1 MLKQSIQNLIQLVE
15 AGCRT
20 RAGMGL
26 ARIDTHVQAY
36 LQAHNFVYEEP
47 RFDIMRLSTDER
59 LANIEEKAE
68 KAQSNPMVTL
78 QEQSGKIL
86 SILRTFLSRYHVG
99 FLHDVHINKYG
110 TIEVE
115 IPCLITQ
122 GTPPKEYSPRAT
134 FEAQL
139 AFLRQHGFTIEKAK
153 TRDIALLNTPDNQK
167 LLCEIFSSRGAKNI
181 VLSVREDCI
190 DRITFFI
197 KLQDIEN
204 FCCEPI
210 LVANE
215 KGEYL
220 SDEEL
225 RTVMKLCS
233 EILHTMDFISISPD
247 MTNMCCG
254 LIESYFADICE
265 IYQYEGVSFKNVK
278 ARYADER
285 AKNERIRDMEQT
297 VDMMQYDEIRKG
309 INTLTE
315 TLNEELIRATGFSL
329 DKFEFTQ
336 YGGVNVSFRYS
347 TSPALWCI
355 EPAEVESAIRKNFAV
370 TDGCMENETLYIRM
384 TEENL
389 ERLEAIIRDIIPSFI
404 ALDVTAHK
412 RPKMAISSIS
422 GVIDNLAPLVERVFP
437 AERSK

>member
-15 AGCRT
+15 AGCRN
-20 RAGMGL
+20 RADMGL

-336 YGGVNVSFRYS
+336 YGGVNVSFQYS
-347 TSPALWCI
+347 ISPALWCI
-355 EPAEVESAIRKNFAV
+355 EPAEVESVIRKNFAV